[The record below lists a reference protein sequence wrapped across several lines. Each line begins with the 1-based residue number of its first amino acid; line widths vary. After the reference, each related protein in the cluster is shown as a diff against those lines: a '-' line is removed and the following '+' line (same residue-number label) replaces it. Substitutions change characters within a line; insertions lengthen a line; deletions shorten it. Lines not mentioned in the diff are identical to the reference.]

1 MRVEQ
6 AEPGDAEDILA
17 LQKLAFQVEAELYGD
32 PAIAPL
38 VETVE
43 DVRAAI
49 VRGKVLKALAA
60 GAIVGSVR
68 ASVADGLCHVARLAV
83 HPANQ
88 RQGVAMRLMA
98 AVEELVPAAGY
109 ALYTGHRSEGN
120 LRLYARLGYVE
131 VRREVVSAD
140 LSFVHML
147 KVGVSSFSP

>member
-1 MRVEQ
+1 MQMRVEQ
-6 AEPGDAEDILA
+6 AEPDDAEDILA

-32 PAIAPL
+32 PGIAPL

-49 VRGKVLKALAA
+49 VRGVVLKAVT
-60 GAIVGSVR
+60 GDAIVRSVR
-68 ASVADGLCHVARLAV
+68 ASVADGRCHIARLAV

-88 RQGVAMRLMA
+88 RQGVAKRLME
-98 AVEELVPAAGY
+98 AVQELVPASGY

-147 KVGVSSFSP
+147 KVSGG